1 MNNLFFRLLNNKQLQ
16 RQIRILYYLH
26 KCDSISSTEKLVKE
40 LETTAPT
47 LRADIDSLQQLLPKG
62 MTIKY
67 YKKIGYRLMVST
79 FTTIDSIVM
88 EIAKDTIVYKLIDE
102 IYRGRIHSFQTATEQ
117 FHLSHSVL
125 RKTIRHINK
134 ELKFYRLTLSTK
146 QLDLLGNEAD
156 IRYFLFEF
164 YHGFRQTFTT
174 NHSYQTINN
183 TYEELQEATTQIATN
198 YFRINL
204 WMNIL
209 KQRLLNKQMIHL
221 EPSLCK
227 EIKARTSF
235 IQFKSVFKKY
245 FKSRFG
251 ITQVA
256 EEEIVWSYLI
266 RLHCVS
272 YYPANKTLNLCYPE
286 DIPTLEQYEP
296 FLRPLQNSTTITN
309 VDLLKLKGYLSNLR
323 LLTKISSHFERITLE
338 LHTSVPMKVK
348 KLFKEWQN
356 YLKKYTHV
364 LPFSV
369 THYQDIAL
377 TLSIIHYANL
387 TSSSTQK
394 KQTILFSFQGEPG
407 LEDYLTRFVCQLLPQ
422 NVVPLFVSN
431 KFISHKMVL
440 ETEVALV
447 VCNYDFLDTTC
458 PCPVLLL
465 SYFPT
470 KKEWLDLQQYIFKL
484 AYPIND

>member
-1 MNNLFFRLLNNKQLQ
+1 M
-16 RQIRILYYLH
+16 
-26 KCDSISSTEKLVKE
+26 
-40 LETTAPT
+40 
-47 LRADIDSLQQLLPKG
+47 
-62 MTIKY
+62 
-67 YKKIGYRLMVST
+67 
-79 FTTIDSIVM
+79 
-88 EIAKDTIVYKLIDE
+88 
-102 IYRGRIHSFQTATEQ
+102 HSFQTATEQ

>member
-1 MNNLFFRLLNNKQLQ
+1 MNNLFFKLLNNKQLQ

-26 KCDSISSTEKLVKE
+26 KCDSISSTERLVEE

-47 LRADIDSLQQLLPKG
+47 LRTDIDSLQQLLPGG

-67 YKKIGYRLMVST
+67 YKKIGYRLMVPT
-79 FTTIDSIVM
+79 FKTIDSIVM
-88 EIAKDTIVYKLIDE
+88 EISKDTIVYKIIDE

-125 RKTIRHINK
+125 RKTIFHINK

-164 YHGFRQTFTT
+164 YHSFRQTFIT

-209 KQRLLNKQMIHL
+209 KERLLNKQMIHL

-235 IQFKSVFKKY
+235 IQFKSIFQNY
-245 FKSRFG
+245 FKSTFG

-266 RLHCVS
+266 RLHCIS
-272 YYPANKTLNLCYPE
+272 YYTDNKTLNFCYPE
-286 DIPTLEQYEP
+286 DIPTLEKYEP
-296 FLRPLQNSTTITN
+296 FFRPLQNSTTITN
-309 VDLLKLKGYLSNLR
+309 VHLLKLKGYLSNLR
-323 LLTKISSHFERITLE
+323 LLTKVSSHFELTTLE
-338 LHTSVPMKVK
+338 LHTSVPMEIK
-348 KLFKEWQN
+348 KFFKKWQS
-356 YLKKYTHV
+356 YLKKHTYA

-377 TLSIIHYANL
+377 TLSVIHYANL
-387 TSSSTQK
+387 SSSSTK
-394 KQTILFSFQGEPG
+394 NKQTILFSFQGEPG
-407 LEDYLTRFVCQLLPQ
+407 LEDYLTRFVRQLLPQ
-422 NVVPLFVSN
+422 NVMPLFVSN

-440 ETEVALV
+440 ENGVALV
-447 VCNYDFLDTTC
+447 VCNYDFLDTAF
-458 PCPVLLL
+458 PCPVFLL

>member
-1 MNNLFFRLLNNKQLQ
+1 M
-16 RQIRILYYLH
+16 
-26 KCDSISSTEKLVKE
+26 
-40 LETTAPT
+40 
-47 LRADIDSLQQLLPKG
+47 
-62 MTIKY
+62 
-67 YKKIGYRLMVST
+67 
-79 FTTIDSIVM
+79 
-88 EIAKDTIVYKLIDE
+88 
-102 IYRGRIHSFQTATEQ
+102 
-117 FHLSHSVL
+117 

-286 DIPTLEQYEP
+286 DIPTLEQYKP

>member
-1 MNNLFFRLLNNKQLQ
+1 
-16 RQIRILYYLH
+16 
-26 KCDSISSTEKLVKE
+26 
-40 LETTAPT
+40 
-47 LRADIDSLQQLLPKG
+47 
-62 MTIKY
+62 
-67 YKKIGYRLMVST
+67 MVST
-79 FTTIDSIVM
+79 FKTIDSIVM

-422 NVVPLFVSN
+422 NVVPLFISN

-447 VCNYDFLDTTC
+447 VCNYDFLDTTF

>member
-1 MNNLFFRLLNNKQLQ
+1 
-16 RQIRILYYLH
+16 
-26 KCDSISSTEKLVKE
+26 
-40 LETTAPT
+40 
-47 LRADIDSLQQLLPKG
+47 
-62 MTIKY
+62 
-67 YKKIGYRLMVST
+67 
-79 FTTIDSIVM
+79 M